1 MPVVG
6 PFLAS
11 DHSTPCRP
19 SVIHAYRRHA
29 PRKAPCPHCGQRAP
43 RKGFHTRTVRSIA
56 YQRILL
62 LHVTT
67 GEYRAR
73 CQCCA
78 TFSTLI
84 AGIEPKARYD
94 NRVRQAV
101 LDRLLEDRMSL
112 QQLQQA
118 LHRDFCLDLSEGFLY
133 DCLDWQVRRY
143 DGAAY
148 RQWAV
153 ANFSGTLCLDEIHLG
168 HHALLL
174 ATDPLR
180 DFPVGFALVSANDE
194 AHMGRFLR
202 QLQAHGLTPR
212 VVVTDGSSL
221 YPQLLGEIWPQ
232 ATHQLCIFHV
242 LQDINQAV
250 LQAVR
255 RIRMRLQRQARRKPA
270 RKRRRTRQ
278 GTFLPRSR
286 AEWTVKQK
294 AHFVYQNRFLIV
306 KRRSRFTLRQKQAL
320 IRVLEYAPNLRVLRQ
335 FMDEVHGL
343 FERGQTEA
351 TAWRRWQ
358 RLQGQAAYAAVPEL
372 AVVLRSL
379 TAVQFGKMIAFLR
392 SPVGRRVRTNN
403 HVERMNRKLRLYE
416 KSRYKWRQGRTKVRF
431 VCLLIDR
438 GWGTAAR
445 EGRTG
450 SGGGKGHGAVPRTW
464 ARVGRGQR
472 TLAQQPLA
480 A

>member
-1 MPVVG
+1 
-6 PFLAS
+6 
-11 DHSTPCRP
+11 
-19 SVIHAYRRHA
+19 
-29 PRKAPCPHCGQRAP
+29 
-43 RKGFHTRTVRSIA
+43 VRSIA

-73 CQCCA
+73 CECCA

-112 QQLQQA
+112 QQIQQA
-118 LHRDFCLDLSEGFLY
+118 LRRDFYLDLSDGFLY
-133 DCLDWQVRRY
+133 DCLDWQVHRY

-168 HHALLL
+168 QHALLL

-202 QLQAHGLTPR
+202 QLQAHGLSPR

-221 YPQLLGEIWPQ
+221 YPQLLAEIWPQ
-232 ATHQLCIFHV
+232 AAHQLCIFHV
-242 LQDINQAV
+242 LQDINNAV

-255 RIRMRLQRQARRKPA
+255 RIRVRLQRQARPTRA
-270 RKRRRTRQ
+270 RKRRRTQQ

-294 AHFVYQNRFLIV
+294 AHFVYKNRFLIV
-306 KRRSRFTLRQKQAL
+306 KQRSRFTLRQKQAL
-320 IRVLEYAPNLRVLRQ
+320 IRVLEYAPNLRLLRQ

-343 FERGQTEA
+343 FERGQSETSARRRSSCETAPPSA
-351 TAWRRWQ
+351 TATPPPALGPAHTLPVR
-358 RLQGQAAYAAVPEL
+358 AAAA
-372 AVVLRSL
+372 S
-379 TAVQFGKMIAFLR
+379 
-392 SPVGRRVRTNN
+392 
-403 HVERMNRKLRLYE
+403 
-416 KSRYKWRQGRTKVRF
+416 
-431 VCLLIDR
+431 
-438 GWGTAAR
+438 AAR
-445 EGRTG
+445 PC
-450 SGGGKGHGAVPRTW
+450 V
-464 ARVGRGQR
+464 
-472 TLAQQPLA
+472 LAD
-480 A
+480 